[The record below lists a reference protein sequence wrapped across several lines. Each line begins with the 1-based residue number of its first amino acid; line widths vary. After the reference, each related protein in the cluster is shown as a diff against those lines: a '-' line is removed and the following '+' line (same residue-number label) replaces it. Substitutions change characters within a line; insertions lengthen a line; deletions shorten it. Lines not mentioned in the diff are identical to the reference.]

1 MAINPSV
8 QSDVA
13 TANVVI
19 RQYPFSIALDA
30 WALLVTS
37 FLLLLGMRCLPLLF
51 LQVVIIVIPVAL
63 LVRNDYVNFLLLG
76 PGGTPPTFQGY
87 ARLSLYKLFLVR
99 DVYAAPSPDRTRNP
113 SNGILKQLPY
123 RSGPRPKVAGL
134 APQRQLNQPAS
145 PECYAALRKAIES
158 LAKSDSDSLS
168 TGTSCVEKHGFG
180 FFARHPVTAW
190 GNGEICHIHDID
202 KSMHMNLHADDIKE
216 VLEKGWGERHPLGFT
231 GPIKA
236 PCPSTFIM
244 VYAPRGK
251 AVATRGSRGSFANA
265 KMV

>member
-1 MAINPSV
+1 MAVNVNMP
-8 QSDVA
+8 QE
-13 TANVVI
+13 TAAPNVVI
-19 RQYPFSIALDA
+19 RQYPFSVALDA
-30 WALLVTS
+30 WALLCLS
-37 FLLLLGMRCLPLLF
+37 FFLLLGMHYLPAPF
-51 LQVVIIVIPVAL
+51 LEAVIILIPVAL

-99 DVYAAPSPDRTRNP
+99 NVYAAPSPDRTRNP
-113 SNGILKQLPY
+113 STGILTGLPY

-145 PECYAALRKAIES
+145 PECYAALRTAIEG
-158 LAKSDSDSLS
+158 LARSDPESLS

-180 FFARHPVTAW
+180 FFARHPLTVW
-190 GNGEICHIHDID
+190 GHGEICHIHDVD

-236 PCPSTFIM
+236 PCPNTFIM
-244 VYAPRGK
+244 VYAPRSK
-251 AVATRGSRGSFANA
+251 PTDYR
-265 KMV
+265 